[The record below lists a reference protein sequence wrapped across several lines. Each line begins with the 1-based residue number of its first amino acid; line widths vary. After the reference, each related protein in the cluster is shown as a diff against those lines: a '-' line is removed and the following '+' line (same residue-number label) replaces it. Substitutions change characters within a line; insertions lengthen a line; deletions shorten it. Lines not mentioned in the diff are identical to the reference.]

1 MLNYSIKIIQ
11 RIILFAFILLL
22 TFNMA
27 GCKRNTIT
35 IQYMLEVPNLQFV
48 ETRYYFDGQWRIGSR
63 LREKDDELL
72 DVGKVYTD
80 SIINNKIDVSYIND
94 RFRNRELISD
104 IGLFNNFKYDDALEL
119 ADMIFD
125 NELDRY
131 YFLKQLY
138 KLYNLDEEDL
148 NREMSKVLKLTRL

>member
-1 MLNYSIKIIQ
+1 
-11 RIILFAFILLL
+11 
-22 TFNMA
+22 MA

-80 SIINNKIDVSYIND
+80 SIINGYEFLRVV
-94 RFRNRELISD
+94 F
-104 IGLFNNFKYDDALEL
+104 
-119 ADMIFD
+119 
-125 NELDRY
+125 LDFGKSPS
-131 YFLKQLY
+131 FLY
-138 KLYNLDEEDL
+138 A
-148 NREMSKVLKLTRL
+148 

>member
-27 GCKRNTIT
+27 GSKRNTIT

-72 DVGKVYTD
+72 DVGKVYTN
-80 SIINNKIDVSYIND
+80 SIINNK
-94 RFRNRELISD
+94 
-104 IGLFNNFKYDDALEL
+104 
-119 ADMIFD
+119 M
-125 NELDRY
+125 
-131 YFLKQLY
+131 
-138 KLYNLDEEDL
+138 
-148 NREMSKVLKLTRL
+148 

>member
-27 GCKRNTIT
+27 GSKRNTIT

-80 SIINNKIDVSYIND
+80 SITNNKKTCLDNFDLSTFQVEVFLMDSTSRNTYAHSNLLSIPVEYGKSYTVI
-94 RFRNRELISD
+94 
-104 IGLFNNFKYDDALEL
+104 IGGDPETGLNL
-119 ADMIFD
+119 
-125 NELDRY
+125 R
-131 YFLKQLY
+131 LK
-138 KLYNLDEEDL
+138 
-148 NREMSKVLKLTRL
+148 

>member
-35 IQYMLEVPNLQFV
+35 IQYMLEVPNLQCV

-80 SIINNKIDVSYIND
+80 SIINNKITCLDNFDLSTFQVEVFLIDSTSSNTYAHSDLLSIPVEYGKSYTVI
-94 RFRNRELISD
+94 
-104 IGLFNNFKYDDALEL
+104 IGGDPETGLNL
-119 ADMIFD
+119 
-125 NELDRY
+125 R
-131 YFLKQLY
+131 LK
-138 KLYNLDEEDL
+138 
-148 NREMSKVLKLTRL
+148 